1 MAPQTQKYVPK
12 TCVFEATL
20 ACNLQCRHCG
30 SRAGRPR
37 PDELTAEEASQVFR
51 DLAALG
57 CERVTISGGEP
68 TMRGDWLELVSSA
81 SEAGLRVGIIT
92 NALKFDFEA
101 ACEAKKR
108 GLGAVGLSVDGP
120 SAKIHD
126 MIRGKVGHFERLKR
140 AMADCRRAEVPFAV
154 VTFVHQN
161 NIEALEEMYEMIR
174 DQGAFAWQVQMG
186 TEMGNMKDNRDLLVS
201 PKQLLRLQSTLA
213 RLIKRGELRID
224 ISDSI
229 GYHGHHEHI
238 LRAHPQQGRKPGRF
252 TGCPAGMRVVGIE
265 SNGNVKGCLSIMAG
279 YNEEGQSFVEGNV
292 RERSLVDIWNDPNA
306 FAYNRQWQLDDLGGF
321 CRTCK
326 NATLCRGGCR
336 AKMTASG
343 GGVENPLCAYRVECE
358 TAMPKR
364 AGQAAAAVLVASML
378 GAGAGG
384 CDEVDEKER
393 GDTASQTDTDT
404 ATGTDT
410 ETVDSDTYEST
421 DYGMPEYGFP
431 DTEPQPAYGMPNT
444 DVQPDYG
451 IPDTDETAPDYS
463 APDPGSDVTDY
474 GIPSSDSETLD
485 TAVLEYGIPDTE
497 PQPEYGMS
505 QPDDTDGKR

>member
-1 MAPQTQKYVPK
+1 M
-12 TCVFEATL
+12 
-20 ACNLQCRHCG
+20 
-30 SRAGRPR
+30 
-37 PDELTAEEASQVFR
+37 FR

-68 TMRGDWLELVSSA
+68 TMRPDWLELVSSA

-101 ACEAKKR
+101 ACEAKRR
-108 GLGAVGLSVDGP
+108 GLGAVGFSVDGP
-120 SAKIHD
+120 TAKIHD

-140 AMADCRRAEVPFAV
+140 AMADSRRAEVPFAV

-186 TEMGNMKDNRDLLVS
+186 TDMGNMKDNRDLLVS

-229 GYHGHHEHI
+229 GYHGRHEHI
-238 LRAHPQQGRKPGRF
+238 LRGHPQQGRRPGRF

-306 FAYNRQWQLDDLGGF
+306 FAYNRQWKLDDLGGF

-336 AKMTASG
+336 AKVTASG

-393 GDTASQTDTDT
+393 GDTASQTETDT

-410 ETVDSDTYEST
+410 ETAET
-421 DYGMPEYGFP
+421 DYGMPGLDTETLAQPEYGFP
-431 DTEPQPAYGMPNT
+431 DTEF
-444 DVQPDYG
+444 
-451 IPDTDETAPDYS
+451 ETAADYSAPDPGNDTLDYS

-474 GIPSSDSETLD
+474 GIPSSDTEALD